1 MREARLRGDHEQLDL
16 VATWHR
22 VHHDW
27 HVVVPQ
33 REAHLRGPGM
43 CTSTKIIISTTSR
56 RHLGGISAASRRH
69 LAWNLR
75 CLHSR
80 ENLRKNMN
88 PGGPSAWSKHT

>member
-33 REAHLRGPGM
+33 REAHLRGLGM
-43 CTSTKIIISTTSR
+43 CTSTKII
-56 RHLGGISAASRRH
+56 ISAASRRH

-88 PGGPSAWSKHT
+88 PGGPSAWGEHT